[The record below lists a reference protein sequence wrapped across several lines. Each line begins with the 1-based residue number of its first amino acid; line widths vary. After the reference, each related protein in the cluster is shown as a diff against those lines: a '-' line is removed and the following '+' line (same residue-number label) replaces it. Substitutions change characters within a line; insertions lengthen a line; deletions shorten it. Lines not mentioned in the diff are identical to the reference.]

1 MFTVTVGAGA
11 YRSVQIEHEDA
22 AQFATVTLFD
32 GPVATQVRLDSW
44 ALIALAGN
52 LTACVARM
60 GAQKEGSND

>member
-1 MFTVTVGAGA
+1 MFSVTVGAGA

-22 AQFATVTLFD
+22 AQFATVTLMN
-32 GPVATQVRLDSW
+32 GPEAMQVRLDSW

-60 GAQKEGSND
+60 GAQKGGGNG